1 MFSRREIMGAAAA
14 TLVLQGCGKHMEELE
29 PGAELFGMI
38 GQIKAVP
45 GKRDELLRYLTE
57 GSQGMAGNLA
67 YMLNTDRAD
76 PDALWVVE
84 IWQDEASHK
93 ASLALPQVR
102 AAITKARPIIAGFGT
117 SARITPVAG
126 TH

>member
-14 TLVLQGCGKHMEELE
+14 TLALQGCGKHMEELE
-29 PGAELFGMI
+29 PGAEPFGMI
-38 GQIKAVP
+38 GQIRAVP
-45 GKRDELLRYLTE
+45 GKREELLRYLAE
-57 GSQGMAGNLA
+57 GSTAMPGNLA

-76 PDALWVVE
+76 PDAVWVVE
-84 IWQDEASHK
+84 IWRDEASHK

-117 SARITPVAG
+117 SAQITPVAG

>member
-14 TLVLQGCGKHMEELE
+14 TLALQGCATHMEELE

-45 GKRDELLRYLTE
+45 GKRDELLGYLAE
-57 GSQGMAGNLA
+57 GSEGMAGNLA

-76 PDALWVVE
+76 PDAVWVVE
-84 IWQDEASHK
+84 IWKDEAAHK

-117 SARITPVAG
+117 SAQITPVAG